1 MTTTQRFKNLN
12 KTTGEKTMKKLS
24 IFIEDDLSKLI
35 SNDAISNNVSIAEVI
50 RRRLT
55 DTYYSTQKQE
65 EKIVKRF
72 EEFEHSINTKL
83 ETMENKIM
91 SSITKDIMYS
101 MSNFHYLKFLTI
113 HGFDKSVEEVKN
125 LLSLAKSETLF
136 NPTDSIN
143 SKKRF
148 EANIKEEHLKS

>member
-1 MTTTQRFKNLN
+1 
-12 KTTGEKTMKKLS
+12 MKKLS

-35 SNDAISNNVSIAEVI
+35 SNDAISNNVSIAEII
-50 RRRLT
+50 RRKLA
-55 DTYYSTQKQE
+55 DCYYSPQKQE
-65 EKIVKRF
+65 EKVVKRF
-72 EEFEHSINTKL
+72 DEFEHNINIKIDA
-83 ETMENKIM
+83 MENRVM
-91 SSITKDIMYS
+91 TSITKDIMYS

-113 HGFDKSVEEVKN
+113 HGFDKSVDDVKN

-148 EANIKEEHLKS
+148 EANIKEEHLKK

>member
-1 MTTTQRFKNLN
+1 
-12 KTTGEKTMKKLS
+12 MKKLS

-35 SNDAISNNVSIAEVI
+35 SNDAISNNVSIAEII
-50 RRRLT
+50 RRKL
-55 DTYYSTQKQE
+55 DDCYYSPQKQE
-65 EKIVKRF
+65 EKIVQRF
-72 EEFEHSINTKL
+72 NEFEHSINTKIDA
-83 ETMENKIM
+83 MENRIM
-91 SSITKDIMYS
+91 TSITKDIMYS

-113 HGFDKSVEEVKN
+113 HGFDKSVDDVKT

-148 EANIKEEHLKS
+148 EANIKEEHLKK